1 MFSPQSLIPF
11 LQAHSAKAYL
21 LAFSGGLDSHVLLH
35 ACSQLRAEWPDLN
48 LRAIHIEHGLQAIS
62 AQWVQHCQAVCAA
75 LTIPLQIEYL
85 NLIVAAGQSLEA
97 VAREARYAAFAK
109 HLQAGEMLLTA
120 HHQNDQAETLLLH
133 VMRGSGVDG
142 LAAMPMIRPF
152 AQGHLARPLLPFTR
166 ADLQQ
171 YAAHYQLAYI
181 DDPSNADNRFERN
194 FIRNQVMPLLKQ
206 RWVSSETTL
215 ARVAALQAE
224 NRELLQLLVAEKLPL
239 VQGTKPHTLSVKA
252 LLTQPLALRKAL
264 IRLWLQQLG
273 WQAPEA
279 KQLNTI
285 LQDIL
290 EAKPD
295 ALPCM
300 RIGAYELRRYRDDVY
315 ALAPLTPHDATQV
328 LLWQDLQQALWIE
341 SLQQAVSPCVLKCW
355 LPLIQ
360 QTQAC
365 VTVQFRQGGEQVSI
379 AYRGGKRSLKHLLQD
394 AAIPPWQ
401 RDRLPCVYI
410 DKRLVAIIGLLELA
424 P

>member
-1 MFSPQSLIPF
+1 
-11 LQAHSAKAYL
+11 
-21 LAFSGGLDSHVLLH
+21 
-35 ACSQLRAEWPDLN
+35 
-48 LRAIHIEHGLQAIS
+48 
-62 AQWVQHCQAVCAA
+62 
-75 LTIPLQIEYL
+75 LTI
-85 NLIVAAGQSLEA
+85 AAGQSLEA
-97 VAREARYAAFAK
+97 VAREARYAAFAQ

-206 RWVSSETTL
+206 RWVSIEKTL

-224 NRELLQLLVAEKLPL
+224 NRELLQLLVAQKLPS
-239 VQGTKPHTLSVKA
+239 VQGSKPQTLSVKA
-252 LLTQPLALRKAL
+252 LLEQPFALRKAL

-273 WQAPEA
+273 WQMPEA
-279 KQLNTI
+279 KQLNSI
-285 LQDIL
+285 LQDVL
-290 EAKPD
+290 YAKPD
-295 ALPCM
+295 ALPCLYLK
-300 RIGAYELRRYRDDVY
+300 AYEVRRYRDDLY
-315 ALAPLTPHDATQV
+315 AFAPLSPHDAKQV
-328 LLWQDLQQALWIE
+328 LVWQDLEQSLWID

-365 VTVQFRQGGEQVSI
+365 VSIQFRQGGEQVLI
-379 AYRGGKRSLKHLLQD
+379 GYRGGKRSLKHLLQE
-394 AAIPPWQ
+394 AGIPPWQ
-401 RDRLPCVYI
+401 RARLPCVYI

>member
-1 MFSPQSLIPF
+1 MFRSQSLIAF
-11 LQAHSAKAYL
+11 FQAHPAKAYC

-35 ACSQLRAEWPDLN
+35 ACAQLRTELPDLN

-62 AQWVQHCQAVCAA
+62 AQWAQHCQTVCEA
-75 LTIPLQIEYL
+75 LAIPLQIEYL
-85 NLIVAAGQSLEA
+85 HLTVGAGQSLEA

-109 HLQAGEMLLTA
+109 HLQAGEILLTA
-120 HHQNDQAETLLLH
+120 HHQNDQAETLVLH
-133 VMRGSGVDG
+133 LMRGSGVDG
-142 LAAMPMIRPF
+142 LAAMPLIRSF
-152 AQGHLARPLLPFTR
+152 AQGTLARPLLQVTR

-194 FIRNQVMPLLKQ
+194 FIRNHVMPLLKQ
-206 RWVSSETTL
+206 RWVSSEKTL
-215 ARVAALQAE
+215 ARVAELQAE
-224 NRELLQLLVAEKLPL
+224 NRELLQLLVAEKLPS
-239 VQGTKPHTLSVKA
+239 VQGSKSQTLSVKA
-252 LLTQPLALRKAL
+252 LLEQPFALRKAL

-273 WQAPEA
+273 WQVPEA
-279 KQLNTI
+279 KQLNSI
-285 LQDIL
+285 LHDVL
-290 EAKPD
+290 HAKPD
-295 ALPCM
+295 ALPYLSLK
-300 RIGAYELRRYRDDVY
+300 AYEVRRYRDDLY
-315 ALAPLTPHDATQV
+315 AFAPLSPHDAKQI
-328 LLWQDLQQALWIE
+328 LIWQDLEQALWID

-379 AYRGGKRSLKHLLQD
+379 AYRGGKRTLKHLLQD